1 MEGGGGGAPGG
12 GGGDFGGG
20 GGGGVFRGFKTNHEM
35 SEGGSFL
42 MVICVS

>member
-1 MEGGGGGAPGG
+1 MGGGGNFDGW
-12 GGGDFGGG
+12 
-20 GGGGVFRGFKTNHEM
+20 GVRGFKTNHEM